1 MKKRKLAGSHAEI
14 VPQESFTE
22 ILERLHDKSSSSGK
36 TQYFYI
42 WKLNKH
48 DEGVGVE
55 GGEGGAGAWK
65 RPALEN
71 LKPKRDALSQS

>member
-42 WKLNKH
+42 
-48 DEGVGVE
+48 
-55 GGEGGAGAWK
+55 
-65 RPALEN
+65 
-71 LKPKRDALSQS
+71 